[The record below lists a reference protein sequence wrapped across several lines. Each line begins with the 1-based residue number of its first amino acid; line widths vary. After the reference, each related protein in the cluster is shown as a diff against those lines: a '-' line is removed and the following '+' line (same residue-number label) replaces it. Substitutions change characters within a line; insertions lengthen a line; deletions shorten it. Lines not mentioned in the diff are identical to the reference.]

1 MRRRFWTFTLLLTA
15 VLCASAVPRVDRPE
29 TSYNEVDTPVNQAAP
44 SAIGMRFVRP
54 AQPPISV
61 PDRSSQVNW
70 DLRGPAEAP
79 ILSTPSIRVRPH
91 SLLQQ
96 LLCTLLI

>member
-1 MRRRFWTFTLLLTA
+1 MRRRFWTFTLLLLTA

-54 AQPPISV
+54 AQAPISV
-61 PDRSSQVNW
+61 PDRSFQVNGDPRGAA
-70 DLRGPAEAP
+70 DLP
-79 ILSTPSIRVRPH
+79 ILSTSSIRVRPH
-91 SLLQQ
+91 SLQQ